1 MHAAVGVQCVLWLW
15 RRKRR
20 RCLECIRE
28 KRRERGEGKRGGEE
42 ERDLLR
48 DDHNNSGRGNPR
60 VASQV

>member
-1 MHAAVGVQCVLWLW
+1 MHAVVVVQCVLRVW

-28 KRRERGEGKRGGEE
+28 KRRERWEGKRGREE

>member
-1 MHAAVGVQCVLWLW
+1 M
-15 RRKRR
+15 
-20 RCLECIRE
+20 ECIRE
-28 KRRERGEGKRGGEE
+28 KRRERGEGKRGREE